1 MVTVFFK
8 PNGGTLFAK
17 AIFLGDM
24 VANYE
29 VLLREKNSN
38 SETSLITGDN
48 LNPEDDVA
56 SLPTPAAIN
65 DGRRVVLETGFV
77 GNKPDDNPNYEIRL
91 EIFQD
96 GKRLGFDVDSGTL
109 NGKGQFS
116 LLFVKLV
123 AQQ

>member
-17 AIFLGDM
+17 GVFLGDM

-29 VLLREKNSN
+29 ILLREKNSN
-38 SETSLITGDN
+38 SETSLLTGDN
-48 LNPEDDVA
+48 LNPEDDIA
-56 SLPTPAAIN
+56 SLPTPASVN
-65 DGRRVVLETGFV
+65 DGRRVILETGFV
-77 GNKPDDNPNYEIRL
+77 GNNPEDNPNYEIRL

-96 GKRLGFDVDSGTL
+96 NQRLGFDVDHGTL

-123 AQQ
+123 AQ